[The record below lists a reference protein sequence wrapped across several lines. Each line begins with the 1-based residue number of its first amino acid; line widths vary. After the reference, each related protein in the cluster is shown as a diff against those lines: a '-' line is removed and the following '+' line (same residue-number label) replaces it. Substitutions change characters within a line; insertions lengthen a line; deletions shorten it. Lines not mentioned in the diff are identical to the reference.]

1 MNRDVAAS
9 LKSQGEALGVAVY
22 CPSGRIWVLFLAVL
36 LQKVANAALVL
47 LAKISVR
54 NAGYHALSVHPQAIV
69 RR

>member
-9 LKSQGEALGVAVY
+9 SPGEALEVAVY
-22 CPSGRIWVLFLAVL
+22 YLGRVWLLFLSAL
-36 LQKVANAALVL
+36 LQKVANVDLVL
-47 LAKISVR
+47 LAKISVM